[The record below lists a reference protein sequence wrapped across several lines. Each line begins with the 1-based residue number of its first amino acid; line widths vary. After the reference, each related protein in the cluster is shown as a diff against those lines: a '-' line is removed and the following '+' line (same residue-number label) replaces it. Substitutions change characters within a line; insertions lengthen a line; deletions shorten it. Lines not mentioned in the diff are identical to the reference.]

1 MKTPLFLA
9 ACALLGLAAWAAGL
23 RFMDEVEPGWWPM
36 AVTLV
41 GGATILGRLW
51 VARAASQSP
60 MRFVSSVN
68 GASAI
73 KMFSMLILITTYLVM
88 NEGGRV
94 PFALGTFAVFVAFL
108 VLFVVDLVI
117 LTGKNKKKSP

>member
-9 ACALLGLAAWAAGL
+9 ACVCLGLAAWATGL
-23 RFMDEVEPGWWPM
+23 RFMDEVEPGWWPL

-41 GGATILGRLW
+41 GAATILGRLW

-94 PFALGTFAVFVAFL
+94 PFALSTFAVFVAFL

>member
-9 ACALLGLAAWAAGL
+9 ACVLLGLAAWAAGL
-23 RFMDEVEPGWWPM
+23 RFMDEVEPGWWPL

-73 KMFSMLILITTYLVM
+73 KMFSMLINSVLMEICRHVLSEIEFDEHFWEKGWTQKS
-88 NEGGRV
+88 
-94 PFALGTFAVFVAFL
+94 FAMG
-108 VLFVVDLVI
+108 I
-117 LTGKNKKKSP
+117 HR

>member
-9 ACALLGLAAWAAGL
+9 VCVLLGLAAWAVGL
-23 RFMDEVEPGWWPM
+23 RFMDEVELGWWSL

-60 MRFVSSVN
+60 MRFVSAVN

-88 NEGGRV
+88 NEGGRCLLRWGHLRCLW
-94 PFALGTFAVFVAFL
+94 PFWCSL
-108 VLFVVDLVI
+108 
-117 LTGKNKKKSP
+117 

>member
-9 ACALLGLAAWAAGL
+9 ACVCLGLAAWAAGL
-23 RFMDEVEPGWWPM
+23 RFMDEVEPGWWPL

-94 PFALGTFAVFVAFL
+94 PLALGTFAVFVAFL

-117 LTGKNKKKSP
+117 LTGKNKKNSP